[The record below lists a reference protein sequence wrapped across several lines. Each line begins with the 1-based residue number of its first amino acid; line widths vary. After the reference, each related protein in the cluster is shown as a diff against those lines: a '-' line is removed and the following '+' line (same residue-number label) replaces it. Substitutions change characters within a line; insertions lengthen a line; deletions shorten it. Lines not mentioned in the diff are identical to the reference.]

1 MANRMISNNVLSILL
16 IFAIFLSV
24 LSTFSGLS
32 NFGVTGFATNT
43 TEVNL
48 TVSET
53 VDISVPIRAV
63 DLGGDLSISTMNWTD
78 NISNWKP
85 QSFRIR
91 NEGSV
96 LVNITLQATQLF
108 DTQASAS
115 AYYNYSANNYT
126 AEANCSDATGA
137 CATTAC
143 CFSGNMPIGSALNL
157 THLLNFT
164 TDQDEIIWDV
174 GVQVPPGEASGA
186 KGSVITLTSAASNG

>member
-24 LSTFSGLS
+24 LNTFTGILKSD
-32 NFGVTGFATNT
+32 GVIGFATNT

-48 TVSET
+48 TVSEV

-63 DLGGDLSISTMNWTD
+63 DFGTLSIGNKNWT
-78 NISNWKP
+78 NNASGWKP
-85 QSFRIR
+85 QSMIVQ
-91 NEGSV
+91 NDGSV
-96 LVNITLQATQLF
+96 VVNITIQSTQLF

-126 AEANCSDATGA
+126 AEANCSKSNEVCSGL
-137 CATTAC
+137 AC

-157 THLLNFT
+157 THLLNFS
-164 TDQDEIIWDV
+164 DGEDAIFLNIGIE
-174 GVQVPPGEASGA
+174 VPPGEASGA
-186 KGSVITLTSAASNG
+186 KGGVVTLISAASS